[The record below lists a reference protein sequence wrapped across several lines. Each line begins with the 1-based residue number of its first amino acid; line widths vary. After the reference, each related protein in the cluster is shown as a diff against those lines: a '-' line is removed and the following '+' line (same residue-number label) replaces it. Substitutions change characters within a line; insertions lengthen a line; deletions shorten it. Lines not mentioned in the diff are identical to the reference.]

1 MPRPKKIKETFH
13 DKIFEYEDQ
22 NMCNTYSKMT
32 ENMGFKR
39 DDSGYII
46 NKQRYVINC
55 FSDMIVIGK
64 LNKYNERIHLNEK
77 DIEWCKKNKINYEK
91 NL

>member
-13 DKIFEYEDQ
+13 DKIFDYNEN
-22 NMCNTYSKMT
+22 NMYNIYSKMD

-39 DDSGYII
+39 DDNGYII
-46 NKQRYVINC
+46 NEKRYVINC

-64 LNKYNERIHLNEK
+64 LNKYNERIFLNEK

>member
-1 MPRPKKIKETFH
+1 MPRPKKIKESFH
-13 DKIFEYEDQ
+13 DKIFDYDDDI
-22 NMCNTYSKMT
+22 NMSYCKMT

-39 DDSGYII
+39 HESGYII

-55 FSDMIVIGK
+55 FSEMIVIGK

>member
-13 DKIFEYEDQ
+13 DKIFEYDDE

-39 DDSGYII
+39 DDSGYIM

-55 FSDMIVIGK
+55 FSEMIVIGK
-64 LNKYNERIHLNEK
+64 LNKHNERILLNEK